1 MKLVSIDEYRALE
14 SYSAT
19 TIYLCYEDESTKR
32 VTRIFVG
39 EDRVYAA
46 GVKVTY
52 QIDTGYSLERTVPDR
67 EDAIAA
73 ARMLRWRAIPLWA
86 GGRMILRK
94 RRCFPS
100 SLLLRK
106 NQSPFMRYSKS
117 R

>member
-1 MKLVSIDEYRALE
+1 MNTGQWKATAPPPFISVMKMKPP
-14 SYSAT
+14 
-19 TIYLCYEDESTKR
+19 KR

-73 ARMLRWRAIPLWA
+73 APDAALEGYTFVGWRQDDSAEKKVLSEFIITS
-86 GGRMILRK
+86 GGTRHAL
-94 RRCFPS
+94 CGV
-100 SLLLRK
+100 
-106 NQSPFMRYSKS
+106 
-117 R
+117 